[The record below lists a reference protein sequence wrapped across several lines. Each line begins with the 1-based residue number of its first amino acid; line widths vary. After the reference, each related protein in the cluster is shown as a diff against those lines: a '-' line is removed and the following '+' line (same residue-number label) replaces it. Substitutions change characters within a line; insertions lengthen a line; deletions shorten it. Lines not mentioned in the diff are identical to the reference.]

1 MDILNVLHG
10 GIALDSMPDYF
21 MILNDALLD
30 MITLSFNKRPESNQ
44 VVEKALNVLDSMKWS
59 MLRANMWTR
68 EYDVSIEGR
77 LDEIA
82 NLNSDFKSPLEESYP
97 RKLRTTLKSW
107 SANGSA
113 SDQNSPP
120 RSQAKS
126 SDYTIDIRRAEEKR
140 EEEKNPPVHPT
151 DLSWIED
158 VFDPKGRVTPE
169 DYSEW
174 LESLQKHCLNKNPS
188 NILKILMDLGSIED
202 QHVHALVYNGTFYT
216 IWRDPPRDQEWFSFF
231 FWNMFKSKINRW

>member
-1 MDILNVLHG
+1 MG
-10 GIALDSMPDYF
+10 
-21 MILNDALLD
+21 
-30 MITLSFNKRPESNQ
+30 TKRFPNNT
-44 VVEKALNVLDSMKWS
+44 KCRNL
-59 MLRANMWTR
+59 
-68 EYDVSIEGR
+68 IEGR

-82 NLNSDFKSPLEESYP
+82 NLSADFKSPLEDSYP

-107 SANGSA
+107 SANGA
-113 SDQNSPP
+113 GDQNSPP

-169 DYSEW
+169 DYS
-174 LESLQKHCLNKNPS
+174 
-188 NILKILMDLGSIED
+188 
-202 QHVHALVYNGTFYT
+202 
-216 IWRDPPRDQEWFSFF
+216 
-231 FWNMFKSKINRW
+231 